1 MELGEKLRLARQ
13 EAGLSQRQLCGDVI
27 TRNML
32 SQIEHGTARPSM
44 DTLKYLASRLGRP
57 MSFFLEEE
65 AELSPNQ
72 SLMIR
77 ARQQWKEGNQAGT
90 WLMLRSFQHPDPIL
104 EWEWKIMSTLTAF
117 GAAEDAMQDGKDR
130 YARQILEET
139 AGIDHGVPGLE
150 RQRLLLLA
158 RIPEMKAAEIVSQLP
173 SLDRE
178 LLLRAEAALSEKNGE
193 RALALLDAAE
203 DRTDLR
209 WYLLRGQAKLMVKDY
224 ALAAECLQNA
234 ETNYPEQCIPLLE
247 ECFRELGD
255 YKRAYE
261 YACKQ
266 R

>member
-44 DTLKYLASRLGRP
+44 DTLKHLAARLGKP
-57 MSFFLEEE
+57 VSYFLEEDGV
-65 AELSPNQ
+65 LSPNQ
-72 SLMIR
+72 ALMAR
-77 ARQQWKEGNQAGT
+77 ARQLWSEGKAADV
-90 WLMLRSFQHPDPIL
+90 WLMLRSFQLPDPVL
-104 EWEWKIMSTLTAF
+104 EWEWKCLSMLAAF
-117 GAAEDAMQDGKDR
+117 GAAEAAVRMGKDR
-130 YARQILEET
+130 YARQLLEEA
-139 AGIDHGVPGLE
+139 AGIDHGIPGLE
-150 RQRLLLLA
+150 RQRLLLLGTV
-158 RIPEMKAAEIVSQLP
+158 PGTDVAEIANQLP
-173 SLDRE
+173 PLDRE
-178 LLLRAEAALSEKNGE
+178 LFLRAEAALLEKNGE

-203 DRTDLR
+203 DREGIR
-209 WYLLRGQAKLMVKDY
+209 WHFLRGKGKLLLKDY
-224 ALAAECLQNA
+224 ALAAEHLQRAENA
-234 ETNYPEQCIPLLE
+234 YPEQCIPLLE